1 MCVVAGSHIAFC
13 QSSIV
18 LASQLYLL
26 MFHRKAAGHSTW
38 VLQRCR
44 LSLGTALWLLAKISP
59 DTWLITVTESIL
71 IRHLAVVSKRVG
83 SWRKAQHYLIMCSF
97 KEQLCSLTQNLANF
111 KKTEFDFFRNH
122 SFIEIGSILIYDL
135 FRESFELEETLKSHL
150 V

>member
-59 DTWLITVTESIL
+59 DTWLITVPESIL
-71 IRHLAVVSKRVG
+71 IRHLAIVSKRVG

>member
-83 SWRKAQHYLIMCSF
+83 SWRKAQHYLIMRSF

>member
-1 MCVVAGSHIAFC
+1 MCIVAGSHIAFC

-26 MFHRKAAGHSTW
+26 MFNRKAAGHSTW
-38 VLQRCR
+38 VLECCR
-44 LSLGTALWLLAKISP
+44 LSLETALWLLAKISP
-59 DTWLITVTESIL
+59 DTWLITIHESTL
-71 IRHLAVVSKRVG
+71 IRHLAIVSKRVG

-122 SFIEIGSILIYDL
+122 SFIEIWSILIYDL